1 MRPPV
6 HSSAKG
12 FTLLE
17 VMVVLVII
25 AMMMSMVG
33 LAPSGNEQKK
43 EAEMMALKLK
53 SLLQAYREDAVFYNR
68 DLGLALDGQSFLL
81 FEYYDLRNPT
91 IASALDKEQL
101 PAIKD
106 NPWSDYTGKL
116 ESQLELEEQ
125 LFYRLEIE
133 GEEIDLAEDE
143 GEEGPK
149 VRLEFLASDEY
160 RPFKITLSHQYDDSF
175 AVIIKGNGL
184 GRINTET
191 VNYED

>member
-1 MRPPV
+1 
-6 HSSAKG
+6 
-12 FTLLE
+12 
-17 VMVVLVII
+17 
-25 AMMMSMVG
+25 
-33 LAPSGNEQKK
+33 
-43 EAEMMALKLK
+43 
-53 SLLQAYREDAVFYNR
+53 
-68 DLGLALDGQSFLL
+68 L

-143 GEEGPK
+143 GKEGPK